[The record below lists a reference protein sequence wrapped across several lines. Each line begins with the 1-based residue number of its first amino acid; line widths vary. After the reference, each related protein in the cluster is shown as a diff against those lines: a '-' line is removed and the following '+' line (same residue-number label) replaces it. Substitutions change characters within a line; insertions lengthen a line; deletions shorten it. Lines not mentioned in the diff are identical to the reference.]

1 MGTPFSF
8 IVVQRLIAGDLVF
21 GDADGIVALHGPR
34 PQQ

>member
-1 MGTPFSF
+1 MGTPFSL
-8 IVVQRLIAGDLVF
+8 IVVQRLITGDLVL